1 MSSFIRKDYQGRL
14 SVRHK
19 AKESDEPTL
28 RYAVENFGF
37 LLPRNKT
44 MSLAAFS
51 FLIKE
56 HYAGGTRLKE
66 CLRVLRD
73 S

>member
-1 MSSFIRKDYQGRL
+1 MSFIRKDCQGRL

-19 AKESDEPTL
+19 AKEADKPIL

-51 FLIKE
+51 FLIKKY
-56 HYAGGTRLKE
+56 YAGGTRLEE
-66 CLRVLRD
+66 CLRVLRN